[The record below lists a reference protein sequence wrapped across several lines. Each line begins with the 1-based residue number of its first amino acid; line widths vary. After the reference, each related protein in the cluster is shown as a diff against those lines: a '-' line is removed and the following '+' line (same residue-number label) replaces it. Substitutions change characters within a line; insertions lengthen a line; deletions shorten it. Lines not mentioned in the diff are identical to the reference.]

1 MKKKK
6 SESEKVSANIQCDRQ
21 PYWSNTSNTS
31 NGDWLQSKMTY
42 EYEYELNDRL
52 SRTAQY
58 DGVVSIS
65 LNDSWTG
72 KKILESLR
80 QTPLKRVRSD
90 DLEVVHY

>member
-1 MKKKK
+1 
-6 SESEKVSANIQCDRQ
+6 
-21 PYWSNTSNTS
+21 
-31 NGDWLQSKMTY
+31 MTY
-42 EYEYELNDRL
+42 EYEYEVNDRL

-72 KKILESLR
+72 KKILETLR

-90 DLEVVHY
+90 DLEVYLLIQMLFLLCVLGRDDVDI